1 LARESSGEE
10 NHGLTEILM
19 FQKIIDMSLKKKEKE
34 RKKKPT
40 KYMLKMQII
49 QQYFNS
55 VPVK

>member
-1 LARESSGEE
+1 M
-10 NHGLTEILM
+10 TEILM
-19 FQKIIDMSLKKKEKE
+19 FQKIIDMSLKKKRK
-34 RKKKPT
+34 RKKKKTT